1 MYSHVYVQQ
10 ENTKSPVEC
19 LGLKKLLDLSSFYID
34 NNGCN
39 KSHRE
44 AVLQSPETK
53 IDYNNCFSL
62 SPKSP
67 NILPKDSMIISN
79 IFVTQEEGRGSQS
92 LKKNPHGETCRQ
104 QNTTSA
110 IRTKSTYNG
119 SSVTTRTNLQD
130 SHQAS
135 VEIPLSV
142 DIVASTPATTHSSG
156 ISTVSTATVTTKTS
170 STSSTSP
177 TTASGVDATTCSP
190 VPSLDSVTIQSKQT
204 SVLNSSCYNSSDSL
218 ASKSENPQSPP
229 ALGSPQSAPNSPNEQ
244 PDSEPIYAESTK
256 KKRRPHGSGAQSLP
270 ESPNQSKTSSSSELE
285 LLGESQR
292 ATITVMAAHTEE
304 NNRTFYLSSPDSA
317 VSTECHFSPKA
328 HKDPS
333 SPAFHWPSPSH
344 SSPSLTTEASL
355 SPSLHYKPQSSP
367 PIPPKR
373 SSRSPKLGMSSLS
386 PSMSSPV
393 PLPELPKLGIS
404 RLSPSMS
411 SPVPLPE
418 LPMLFLISAREGHF
432 KVHTE
437 NHSAAPERWQKP
449 HPHSSGWNCRIEE
462 EEEEEERER
471 KEGEKKKLATNPG
484 TTSRVTGLVNGAAV
498 WKEARDW
505 KAHSSPPPKT
515 EPGTAPSPVPNNG
528 ACQGETEGISAVEEG
543 KHNGSMPAKQPMH
556 GGSSELPAAG
566 KGCASNEPNP
576 PPPPPKKLH
585 R

>member
-1 MYSHVYVQQ
+1 M
-10 ENTKSPVEC
+10 SP
-19 LGLKKLLDLSSFYID
+19 S
-34 NNGCN
+34 
-39 KSHRE
+39 
-44 AVLQSPETK
+44 
-53 IDYNNCFSL
+53 
-62 SPKSP
+62 
-67 NILPKDSMIISN
+67 ILPKDSMIINN

-92 LKKNPHGETCRQ
+92 LKKNPHGDTCRQ
-104 QNTTSA
+104 QNIKTT
-110 IRTKSTYNG
+110 IRTKKTFNG
-119 SSVTTRTNLQD
+119 SSVNTKTDHQD
-130 SHQAS
+130 SDQAC
-135 VEIPLSV
+135 VEVPFSV
-142 DIVASTPATTHSSG
+142 DMVPSTPATIHNSG
-156 ISTVSTATVTTKTS
+156 MSTVCTATVTTS
-170 STSSTSP
+170 STSSTSH
-177 TTASGVDATTCSP
+177 TTALGVDTTSCSLL
-190 VPSLDSVTIQSKQT
+190 PSLDSGPIQSKQT
-204 SVLNSSCYNSSDSL
+204 SLLDASSQISPDSL
-218 ASKSENPQSPP
+218 ASKSESPQSPP
-229 ALGSPQSAPNSPNEQ
+229 ALGSPQSAPNSSNEQ

-256 KKRRPHGSGAQSLP
+256 KKRRQHGSGVQSLP
-270 ESPNQSKTSSSSELE
+270 ESPNQSMESSSSELE
-285 LLGESQR
+285 LSGESQR

-304 NNRTFYLSSPDSA
+304 NNTTFYLSSPDSA
-317 VSTECHFSPKA
+317 VSTQCHFSPTA
-328 HKDPS
+328 RKDPS
-333 SPAFHWPSPSH
+333 SPAFRWPSPSH
-344 SSPSLTTEASL
+344 SAPSLTTEANL
-355 SPSLHYKPQSSP
+355 TPSLHHKPQSSP

-373 SSRSPKLGMSSLS
+373 SSRSPKLGTSSLS

-404 RLSPSMS
+404 SLSPSIS

-437 NHSAAPERWQKP
+437 NHGAASERWQKP
-449 HPHSSGWNCRIEE
+449 HHHSSGWNCRIEE

-528 ACQGETEGISAVEEG
+528 ACQGETEGIGAEEEG
-543 KHNGSMPAKQPMH
+543 KHNGSMPDKQPMR

-566 KGCASNEPNP
+566 KGSASNEPNP